1 MDPTCGVEGAT
12 RGGGD
17 NVWLRN
23 KPRGAEPRRGHIG
36 LVQVMDHPRVIN

>member
-12 RGGGD
+12 RGRGD

-23 KPRGAEPRRGHIG
+23 KPRAGQSHAGGPHWFGPG
-36 LVQVMDHPRVIN
+36 DGPP